1 MFSLAADE
9 GSRVGGVHI
18 GSFELWSCLNGEMRR
33 TASNQVSDEF
43 LWVSVLCV

>member
-1 MFSLAADE
+1 MFSLAADV
-9 GSRVGGVHI
+9 GSRVGVHI
-18 GSFELWSCLNGEMRR
+18 GSFELWSYLNGEMGR